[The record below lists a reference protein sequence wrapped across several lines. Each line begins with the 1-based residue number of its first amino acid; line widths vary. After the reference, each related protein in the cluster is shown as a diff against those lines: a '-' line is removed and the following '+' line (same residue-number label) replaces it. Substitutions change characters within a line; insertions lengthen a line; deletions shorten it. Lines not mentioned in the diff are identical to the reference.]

1 VSEPP
6 FVVVNLGD
14 GPPSE
19 WSRRY
24 KANVARLKSGDRDQV
39 GEVICQ
45 LTDREATK
53 GLSQG
58 ERRMLDRAVEML
70 RNLDDA

>member
-1 VSEPP
+1 MGNSGDSPP
-6 FVVVNLGD
+6 G
-14 GPPSE
+14 E

-24 KANVARLKSGDRDQV
+24 KANVARLKSGDRDRV
-39 GEVICQ
+39 TEVVKQ

-58 ERRMLDRAVEML
+58 EKRMLDRAVEIL
-70 RNLDDA
+70 RSLGNDA